1 MVDLNFKMPV
11 QISKNY
17 EAFKTKNMVIKNLMI
32 EKFKIKNFTNSIK
45 EIKENFLYVLVT
57 QKVINPYVFILWAIE
72 KYKYIDELYIAT
84 YRLSY
89 KAAIN
94 LKYLVESRTVKKL
107 IIVANDNYET
117 LMKDKAD
124 ILLKLD
130 KENDNFKLIK
140 KNSHAKVTLIKAK
153 NEYIVISGSGNYST
167 NPKIE
172 QYTILKNKE
181 LYNFHKEWM
190 LNEMD

>member
-1 MVDLNFKMPV
+1 
-11 QISKNY
+11 
-17 EAFKTKNMVIKNLMI
+17 
-32 EKFKIKNFTNSIK
+32 
-45 EIKENFLYVLVT
+45 
-57 QKVINPYVFILWAIE
+57 VFILWAIE

-172 QYTILKNKE
+172 QYSILKNKE
-181 LYNFHKEWM
+181 LYMFHKEWM
-190 LNEMD
+190 INEMDG